1 MANDK
6 YFKLNEEKDKW
17 HEENDKTWVVFS
29 FEMVAR
35 TF

>member
-6 YFKLNEEKDKW
+6 YFKLNEEKHKW
-17 HEENDKTWVVFS
+17 HEENDKTWLVFS